1 MCELIINDKFW
12 GLVIIWTVFCRK
24 QESKRWKEH
33 RTNIIKPNVF
43 QEMLN
48 IYFKILVYFWFWN
61 RAKWIL
67 HQIEF
72 IYLFYIHVI
81 AIRGT
86 FFFKNHIDMH
96 DFFYIMCEITFELIT
111 VFPGIHRLQ
120 TKNTDRYM
128 PIFMTIIFHMY
139 NFDLY
144 CYIFSHFYLFL
155 FLCW

>member
-33 RTNIIKPNVF
+33 HTNIIKPNVF
-43 QEMLN
+43 QEKLN
-48 IYFKILVYFWFWN
+48 FYFKILVYFWLWN

-72 IYLFYIHVI
+72 SYLFYIHVI
-81 AIRGT
+81 AIGGP
-86 FFFKNHIDMH
+86 FFQKFTSICTGF
-96 DFFYIMCEITFELIT
+96 FFYIMCEIKFELIT

-120 TKNTDRYM
+120 AKNSDRYM

-144 CYIFSHFYLFL
+144 WYIFSHFYFYADK
-155 FLCW
+155 

>member
-33 RTNIIKPNVF
+33 HTNIIKPNVF
-43 QEMLN
+43 QEKLN
-48 IYFKILVYFWFWN
+48 FYFKILVYFWLWN

-72 IYLFYIHVI
+72 SYLFYIHVI
-81 AIRGT
+81 AIGGP
-86 FFFKNHIDMH
+86 FFFKKSHRYARV
-96 DFFYIMCEITFELIT
+96 FYIMCEIKFELIT

-120 TKNTDRYM
+120 AKNSDRYM

-144 CYIFSHFYLFL
+144 CYIFSHFYFYADK
-155 FLCW
+155 

>member
-33 RTNIIKPNVF
+33 HTNIIKPNVF
-43 QEMLN
+43 QEKLN
-48 IYFKILVYFWFWN
+48 IYFKILVYFWLWN

-72 IYLFYIHVI
+72 SYLFYIHVI
-81 AIRGT
+81 AIGGP
-86 FFFKNHIDMH
+86 FFQKITSICTVF
-96 DFFYIMCEITFELIT
+96 FFYIMCEIKFELIT

-120 TKNTDRYM
+120 AKNSDRYM

-144 CYIFSHFYLFL
+144 WNIFSHFYFYADK
-155 FLCW
+155 

>member
-33 RTNIIKPNVF
+33 HTNIIKPNVF
-43 QEMLN
+43 QEKLN
-48 IYFKILVYFWFWN
+48 FYFKILVYFWLWN

-72 IYLFYIHVI
+72 SYLFYIHVI
-81 AIRGT
+81 AIGGP
-86 FFFKNHIDMH
+86 FFQKITSICTGF
-96 DFFYIMCEITFELIT
+96 FFYIMCEITFELIT

-120 TKNTDRYM
+120 AKNTDLYM

-144 CYIFSHFYLFL
+144 WYIFSHFYFYADK
-155 FLCW
+155 

>member
-33 RTNIIKPNVF
+33 HTNIIKPNVF
-43 QEMLN
+43 QEKLN

-72 IYLFYIHVI
+72 SYLFYIHVI

-86 FFFKNHIDMH
+86 FFLKKSHRYARF
-96 DFFYIMCEITFELIT
+96 FFYIMCEITFELIT

-120 TKNTDRYM
+120 AKNTDLYM

-139 NFDLY
+139 N
-144 CYIFSHFYLFL
+144 CYIFFHFY
-155 FLCW
+155 